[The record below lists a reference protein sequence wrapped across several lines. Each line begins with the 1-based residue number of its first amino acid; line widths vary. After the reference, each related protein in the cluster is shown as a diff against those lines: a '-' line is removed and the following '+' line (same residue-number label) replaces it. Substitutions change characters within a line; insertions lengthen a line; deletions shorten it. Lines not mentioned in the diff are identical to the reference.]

1 MLQRFS
7 VSNQEMSAIR
17 PPERVIEP
25 RENEKKAFL
34 NLLADEDQHVYHTIR
49 AKILSYGHGAV
60 RWLQPC
66 TLSSDPVL
74 RRRSVEIIQHLSRQA
89 SDNRFIAFCL
99 TQSQDLDPE
108 EGALLLARTQYPD
121 INPLAYQALFDSYAA
136 DLREQVDPSAPAEQ
150 IIAIINDFLFEQLGY
165 CGNEEDY
172 FDPDNSYL
180 NRVVDRRTG
189 NPISLCSVYLFV
201 ARRLRL
207 PLVGIGMPGRFL
219 CRFQTATEEIFID
232 AFNRGKLLTKAE
244 CRKYLIQT
252 RNGFKESDLAP
263 FTNRGTLLRMCSNL
277 HEIYSHLGLAEEVTR
292 FQRYIVAL
300 AR

>member
-1 MLQRFS
+1 VL
-7 VSNQEMSAIR
+7 
-17 PPERVIEP
+17 EP
-25 RENEKKAFL
+25 RETEKKAFL
-34 NLLADEDQHVYHTIR
+34 NLLADEDPTVYHAIR
-49 AKILSYGHGAV
+49 AKILTYGHGAV

-74 RRRSVEIIQHLSRQA
+74 RRRAIEIIQHLSRQA

-99 TQSQDLDPE
+99 SQSQDLDAE

-136 DLREQVDPSAPAEQ
+136 DLREQIDPAAPAEQ
-150 IIAIINDFLFEQLGY
+150 TIAAINHFLFEQLGY
-165 CGNEEDY
+165 SGNEEDY
-172 FDPDNSYL
+172 YDPDNSYI

-189 NPISLCSVYLFV
+189 NPISLCSIYLFV

-207 PLVGIGMPGRFL
+207 PLVGIGMPGHFL
-219 CRFQTATEEIFID
+219 CRFQTATEELFID

-252 RNGFKESDLAP
+252 RDSFKESDLSP
-263 FTNRGTLLRMCSNL
+263 VTNRGTILRMCSNL
-277 HEIYSHLGLAEEVTR
+277 HAIYTQLALTEEMTR